1 MNMKGD
7 TERQATLRNEMIKSR
22 RRTAWDN
29 YISRVSSIVKH
40 GMMLLDIGCGTAHI
54 IEKLATRHRKAVFV
68 GLDVS
73 PAMLRIAKSNTEG
86 LPNVVLVEGDGS
98 RLPFPSGSFNV
109 MITRLAE
116 YSPEEAYRVLKKGG
130 FFFEYDLGPEA
141 NKEIAEFF
149 QDRIE
154 EENFFSPSNFRE
166 WKQEVCEK
174 VVDAGFLVE
183 SVEDYKEKEYY
194 KNVEKLMNLIE
205 MVPLVK
211 NFDRERDRKTVEAL
225 AKRYWSKRGIQITWH
240 YYILTARRF

>member
-7 TERQATLRNEMIKSR
+7 AERQATLRNEMIKSR

-29 YISRVSSIVKH
+29 YISRVSSIVKPW
-40 GMMLLDIGCGTAHI
+40 MRLLDIGCGTAQI
-54 IEKLATRHRKAVFV
+54 IEKLAIRHRKAVFV

-86 LPNVVLVEGDGS
+86 LPNVVLVEGDGL

-109 MITRLAE
+109 VITRLAE
-116 YSPEEAYRVLKKGG
+116 YSPEEAYRVLRKEG

-183 SVEDYKEKEYY
+183 SIEDYKEKEYY
-194 KNVEKLMNLIE
+194 KNVEELMNLIE

-211 NFDRERDRKTVEAL
+211 NFSRERDKETVEAL
-225 AKRYWSKRGIQITWH
+225 GKDIGVKGASKSLGT
-240 YYILTARRF
+240 TTF